1 MNIPGLFKISDT
13 LNLPRLV
20 RKMIDE
26 QYEMRTDKAPNLTIG
41 EWLRTQPAEVQRQE
55 GIKLMQKMG
64 ILKC

>member
-1 MNIPGLFKISDT
+1 MDMPGLFKISDT
-13 LNLPRLV
+13 LNLPSLI

-26 QYEMRTDKAPNLTIG
+26 QYERRTDKAPNLTIG
-41 EWLRTQPAEVQRQE
+41 ERLRAQPADVQREE